1 MHYEFI
7 NYLYCIFIYFTALSH
22 TDSDDNSADE
32 ESPCDPPTP
41 DVNSPH
47 NIDVPADRTWMTR
60 GYSSKVGVTSVIGQ
74 VTGKVLDTEV
84 KSKVFKSCDYWE
96 KRKEQ
101 RPDDYQRWLLSHPA
115 QCEATHT
122 GSSGAMEAAADVAIF
137 HRPINSINCQQKS
150 SLGINCAKNSGV
162 NIFSPRKTNPSN
174 FRTKTAFQLLS
185 WSGLNQYLKI

>member
-1 MHYEFI
+1 MMNLLI
-7 NYLYCIFIYFTALSH
+7 WMITAPLM
-22 TDSDDNSADE
+22 NLLLV
-32 ESPCDPPTP
+32 PPTP

-47 NIDVPADRTWMTR
+47 NIDVSADGTWMTR

-84 KSKVFKSCDYWE
+84 RSKVCKSCDYWE

-101 RPDDYQRWLLSHPA
+101 RPDDYQRWLISHPK

-137 HRPINSINCQQKS
+137 HRSVNLYNLQYTRFTGDGDTNALKTVHSIS
-150 SLGINCAKNSGV
+150 RG
-162 NIFSPRKTNPSN
+162 
-174 FRTKTAFQLLS
+174 
-185 WSGLNQYLKI
+185 